1 LTIDA
6 PVRSRAGAVHG
17 GWYLLALEE
26 ELAGEVT
33 PLALGDRAL
42 MVIRDGDRVRIFDA
56 RCPHRGAHLGYGGV
70 LDAGHGARGA
80 GAVICPFHGKRIG
93 LGTGTARLCVAEH
106 TVISAGAALFVR
118 LGTEPADDRGFELA
132 IKEICAEKQV
142 VGAFVQPVRVA
153 PEYVIE
159 NAFDVS
165 HFAVVHKVP
174 KVRGM
179 QLSTQG
185 PGRGAQG
192 PGRDA
197 QGRGRGAQGPG
208 WLGIEGEFWT
218 KAPPWEEQTGRDF
231 CSRFVARAVSPSLVL
246 TELGPDGASH
256 TVITGASPAREGC
269 VARVAF
275 GVRPAARQAV
285 PQLVAGARRAFD
297 QDMAVWNHLDPS
309 APVRL
314 DAGDTPVLAFRQFCA
329 SFAPLGPLG

>member
-1 LTIDA
+1 MTIDA
-6 PVRSRAGAVHG
+6 PVRSRAGALHG

-42 MVIRDGDRVRIFDA
+42 MAVRDGDRVRVFDA

-106 TVISAGAALFVR
+106 AVISAGAALFVR
-118 LGTEPADDRGFELA
+118 LGTEPSDDRGFEQAL
-132 IKEICAEKQV
+132 KEICADKQI

-159 NAFDVS
+159 NAFDVG

-179 QLSTQG
+179 QL
-185 PGRGAQG
+185 RA
-192 PGRDA
+192 D
-197 QGRGRGAQGPG
+197 GPG

-218 KAPPWEEQTGRDF
+218 KAPPWEAQTGRDF

-256 TVITGASPAREGC
+256 TVITGAGPAGEGC

-297 QDMAVWNHLDPS
+297 QDMAVWNHLDPD
-309 APVRL
+309 APARL
-314 DAGDTPVLAFRQFCA
+314 DSGDTPVLAFRQFCA
-329 SFAPLGPLG
+329 GFSPLG